1 MDNCFFFQNQ
11 FLLPS
16 DVNLVKNLASS
27 LQDYD
32 ALVIIATE
40 LGEINEYIDV
50 SVAKDLQTHS
60 QVKII
65 NKLVL

>member
-1 MDNCFFFQNQ
+1 MNNWFFSQNH

-40 LGEINEYIDV
+40 LGEIKNYIDA
-50 SVAKDLQTHS
+50 SVTKDLETYS
-60 QVKII
+60 QVKIK
-65 NKLVL
+65 NKLAL